1 MDSPGQAA
9 EQALPAAQVGVVEM
23 MQAAQQQANA
33 MMEMAKVLREKM
45 AGERKDR
52 FGDAGKVI
60 RQPEIFALLCPGG
73 LQERLGQSRALRQT
87 VGLHRP

>member
-1 MDSPGQAA
+1 MRADAWPTLAETQNSKVRWIPQDKPA

-45 AGERKDR
+45 AAGTQRPVWR
-52 FGDAGKVI
+52 CRQGDSTG
-60 RQPEIFALLCPGG
+60 
-73 LQERLGQSRALRQT
+73 
-87 VGLHRP
+87 